1 LNPTSIKAVNFFRAT
16 STKSVPIQDATH
28 NISEISFIVTR
39 ITLASGVTG
48 DAYLLSFHFNRNA
61 AIGALRDVS
70 ELALGRDVSRRGE
83 FVRHARR
90 EAEYF
95 GHAGLNQ
102 WACCSLDIA
111 MWDAW
116 AKTIGQPVWKL
127 FGAYR
132 SKVPLYGSGGWLSYS
147 IPELLEEVTAYVKR
161 GFRAVKIKV
170 GSPEVTTDY
179 ERLVRVREAVGHD
192 IKIMMDANQGMDVP
206 SALSLARMARTL
218 QITWFEEP
226 LPHTD
231 FDGYMHLRQH
241 AGISLAMGEREFDTV
256 ALRELIR
263 RNALDLWQPDLLRLG
278 SVEAWRDSAALAAA
292 HDIPVLPHYYKE
304 YDVPLLMTVPNAY
317 GSESFDWVDDLIT
330 NPIRME
336 DGFAFAN
343 EEPGWGF
350 PFRQVPDSLPHLIR
364 RLSHNFQKSSRSSI
378 SGRLHETMHGILLL
392 KRVSPDACT

>member
-1 LNPTSIKAVNFFRAT
+1 MNPSSIKEIQFFRAT
-16 STKSVPIQDATH
+16 STRSIPIEDATH
-28 NISEISFIVTR
+28 KISEISFVVTR

-48 DAYLLSFHFNRNA
+48 DAYLLSFHYNRNGVV
-61 AIGALRDVS
+61 GALRDFR
-70 ELALGRDVSRRGE
+70 ELALGWDASRPGE
-83 FVRHARR
+83 FVEHAHR

-95 GHAGLNQ
+95 GLAGLNQ
-102 WACCSLDIA
+102 WACCSLNIA

-116 AKTIGQPVWKL
+116 AKTLGQPVWKL
-127 FGAYR
+127 FGSYR
-132 SKVPLYGSGGWLSYS
+132 RKVSLYGSGGWLSYS
-147 IPELLEEVTAYVKR
+147 IPELLEEVTGYVKR

-170 GSPEVTTDY
+170 GSPDVAADY
-179 ERLVRVREAVGHD
+179 ERLVKVREAVGPR
-192 IKIMMDANQGMDVP
+192 INIMMDANQGMDVP
-206 SALSLARMARTL
+206 SALRLARMVRGL

-231 FDGYMHLRQH
+231 FDGYTHLRQH

-263 RNALDLWQPDLLRLG
+263 RNALDLWQPDLLRLC
-278 SVEAWRDSAALAAA
+278 SVEAWRDSAAVAAA
-292 HDIPVLPHYYKE
+292 YHIPVLPHYYKE

-336 DGFAFAN
+336 DGFAFPN

-350 PFRQVPDSLPHLIR
+350 QFREKF
-364 RLSHNFQKSSRSSI
+364 LSPCDI
-378 SGRLHETMHGILLL
+378 
-392 KRVSPDACT
+392 